1 MKVLFTTGPI
11 ASRLLTWSATVG
23 AALLAVVL
31 AAAPALAA
39 GPIGGTGP
47 GGSLGGGGGTGC
59 SGVDCYANIWR
70 YIKLS
75 GNAAAPGGGNGSPVP
90 MPPPPCYMEPMFSGP
105 ELYALWKA
113 GSPGFPFQGYLGN
126 IKKYKASNAGYW
138 WERVTNLQVAG
149 TCHLPLLAWV
159 RPGAQPP
166 LPQVPAID
174 LAIYAYDHMRLPSPG
189 LTLNP
194 SHHRGYVSLP
204 SYVWDDLAFYLGTV
218 TATLG
223 DESATVNATAGNLRL
238 GVGQAGRATVYDSGC
253 TDRGS
258 SARPVGTAPPDSG
271 PGTTPDCGV
280 TFTVPSSNDP
290 VTGSIRWTVTST
302 DGGFPA
308 ITTTGAN
315 PVTVFEIQSLNGN

>member
-1 MKVLFTTGPI
+1 MLP
-11 ASRLLTWSATVG
+11 
-23 AALLAVVL
+23 AAFLAVVL
-31 AAAPALAA
+31 AAAPALAS
-39 GPIGGTGP
+39 GPTGGTGP
-47 GGSLGGGGGTGC
+47 GGSMGGGGGTGC
-59 SGVDCYANIWR
+59 SGVDCYANVWQ
-70 YIKLS
+70 YITLT
-75 GNAAAPGGGNGSPVP
+75 GNAAAPGGGNGAPIQ

-113 GSPGFPFQGYLGN
+113 GSPGFPFQNYLGD

-159 RPGAQPP
+159 LHGAQPP

-174 LAIYAYDHMRLPSPG
+174 LAVYAYDHMLLPSPN
-189 LTLNP
+189 LSLNP
-194 SHHRGYVSLP
+194 ANHRGYVSLP
-204 SYVWDDLAFYLGTV
+204 SYVWDGMRFYVGHV
-218 TATLG
+218 TAHLG
-223 DESATVNATAGNLRL
+223 NEQATVNATAGGLRL
-238 GVGQAGRATVYDSGC
+238 GVSQPGSATVYDTDC
-253 TDRGS
+253 TDQGS

-280 TFTVPSSNDP
+280 TFTAPSPNDP

-308 ITTTGAN
+308 ITTTGTN